1 MNKSPGT
8 ASTGGDR
15 AVREPDSGRRRNAVG
30 ENAGGRLRAWR
41 PGYDGQGVVSSVW
54 AHAPE
59 GGGADGPK
67 RKADRGRDSFSWGR
81 EWPFRLDRKFAS
93 VTACFQRR

>member
-1 MNKSPGT
+1 M
-8 ASTGGDR
+8 
-15 AVREPDSGRRRNAVG
+15 REPDSGRRRNAVG
-30 ENAGGRLRAWR
+30 ENAGEGLRVWR

-67 RKADRGRDSFSWGR
+67 RKAGRGRDSFSWGR
-81 EWPFRLDRKFAS
+81 EWPFRLETENS
-93 VTACFQRR
+93 HQ